1 MKYCVRKK
9 ERILKGEV
17 QLEGS
22 KSVTNRAMI
31 IKALCNGHFDI
42 KNYSTS
48 EDSTT
53 LLNLINSDE
62 YLLNAKDGG
71 TTFRFMLAY
80 LAVHEGEIILTGSD
94 RLIDRP
100 IGPLVDALNNLGA
113 DISYLGKVGYP
124 PVLIKGKMLTG
135 NRTDIE
141 SGMSSQFVSALLMIA
156 PILKNGLIIRIK
168 GDTVS
173 KSYIEMTLNVM
184 KHFDIRYDWSQS
196 VISIPRQQ
204 YTAHDY
210 TVEGDWSAASYYYEM
225 AAFADEVD
233 IKLLGLNR
241 ISTQGDAVIAK
252 MMEQFG
258 VMTSYIDNGI
268 HLTKKDNIRPRYFEY
283 DFRNCPDIAPTLLA
297 TCAGLNIPARISGV
311 AHLKLKESDRMGC
324 MQNELGKMG
333 YELKNNDSRWTLS
346 PPSNGAPDKEIVF
359 KTYNDHR
366 MAMSLSPL
374 ALIRDEVMIDN
385 PAVVSKSYPKF
396 WDDLRRIGFEVG
408 PPVKEKEAVLS

>member
-1 MKYCVRKK
+1 MKYFIRKK
-9 ERILKGEV
+9 DKSLKGEV
-17 QLEGS
+17 KLEGS
-22 KSVTNRAMI
+22 KSITNRVLI

-42 KNYSTS
+42 KNYSSS
-48 EDSTT
+48 EDSIT

-80 LAVHEGEIILTGSD
+80 LSVHEGEVILTGSD

-100 IGPLVDALNNLGA
+100 IGPLVDALNTLGA
-113 DISYLGKVGYP
+113 DIQYLGKRGYP
-124 PVLIKGKMLTG
+124 PVLIRGRMLKG

-168 GDTVS
+168 GDIVS
-173 KSYIEMTLNVM
+173 KSYIELTLNVM

-210 TVEGDWSAASYYYEM
+210 NVESDWSAASYYYEM

-233 IKLLGLNR
+233 LTLTGLNR
-241 ISTQGDAVIAK
+241 ISAQGDAVIAK
-252 MMEQFG
+252 IMEQFG
-258 VMTSYIDNGI
+258 IISTYSDHGV
-268 HLTKKDNIRPRYFEY
+268 HLSKKSNVSPRFFEY

-311 AHLKLKESDRMGC
+311 AHLKLKESDRMAA
-324 MQNELGKMG
+324 MASELAKLGQ
-333 YELKNNDSRWTLS
+333 ELKKEDTRWVLS
-346 PPSNGAPDKEIVF
+346 PSANGSAKPEITF

-366 MAMSLSPL
+366 MAMSLAPL
-374 ALIRDEVMIDN
+374 AMMRDEVMIDD
-385 PAVVSKSYPKF
+385 PGVVRKSYPRF
-396 WDDLRRIGFEVG
+396 WDDLRNIGFEVG
-408 PPVKEKEAVLS
+408 PPVKEAVEMR